1 MTERVENALQI
12 AVLLICASVAL
23 ARALKYRSRG
33 WTHLVFF
40 YGSLALGD
48 IYWFVYLLF
57 FGVTPQ
63 ISVVSDI
70 SWFACYIFLYL
81 LLIRT
86 APPIKNPGRMVIP
99 WIGPLFTASSAVF
112 FMLRGE
118 IFLNLIYAGLMGLL
132 MFSSLSRLTRRRS
145 YERQFFLSFMI
156 LVFCLIEYGLWF
168 SSCFFD
174 GDTLANP
181 YYWFD
186 ILFTASFVLFIPAT
200 KKAVTG

>member
-1 MTERVENALQI
+1 MTERIENAVQI
-12 AVLLICASVAL
+12 AVLLICVSVAL
-23 ARALKYRSRG
+23 FRAVRYRSRG
-33 WTHLVFF
+33 WVHLVFF

-57 FGVTPQ
+57 FGDTPR

-81 LLIRT
+81 LLTRT
-86 APPIKNPGRMVIP
+86 APPLENPAKTVLP
-99 WIGPLFTASSAVF
+99 WAGPVFAAAAAVF

-118 IFLNLIYAGLMGLL
+118 IFLNLVYAGLMGLL
-132 MFSSLSRLTRRRS
+132 MFASLSRLMRKRS
-145 YERQFFLSFMI
+145 YESQFFLSLMI
-156 LVFCLIEYGLWF
+156 LVFCIIEYGLWF
-168 SSCFFD
+168 SSCFFE

-186 ILFTASFVLFIPAT
+186 ILFTASFVLFIPAV